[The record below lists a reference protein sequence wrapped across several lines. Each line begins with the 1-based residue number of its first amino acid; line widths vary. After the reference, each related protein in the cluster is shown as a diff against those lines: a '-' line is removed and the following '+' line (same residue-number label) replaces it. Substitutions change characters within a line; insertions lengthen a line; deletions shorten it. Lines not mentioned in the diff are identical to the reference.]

1 MIKRIFRS
9 VCFVVVTVF
18 FVVFLL
24 IVGVLYS
31 YFSTV
36 QQTQLSMQTSLV
48 AQGILHEGTEYF
60 RGLVVEDYRIT
71 WIDGDGT
78 VLYDS
83 ALDTVEMENH
93 LEREEV
99 KEALA
104 TGYGE
109 SRRYSAT
116 LTERSLYCAR
126 AL

>member
-116 LTERSLYCAR
+116 LTERSL
-126 AL
+126 

>member
-48 AQGILHEGTEYF
+48 AQGILHEGT
-60 RGLVVEDYRIT
+60 
-71 WIDGDGT
+71 
-78 VLYDS
+78 
-83 ALDTVEMENH
+83 
-93 LEREEV
+93 
-99 KEALA
+99 
-104 TGYGE
+104 
-109 SRRYSAT
+109 
-116 LTERSLYCAR
+116 
-126 AL
+126 